1 MKDIRILIAD
11 DDKEIRNLLKIYLER
26 ELYMVDTAI
35 NGDEALQLFNQNN
48 YNLVILD
55 LMMPKVDGIEVCRKL
70 RDKTNVPILM
80 LTAKDHEVDK
90 ILGLSIGADDYITKP
105 FSIHEV
111 IARVKA
117 LMRRFLVL
125 GSDAN
130 IQKKTTLTF
139 KGLLIDLNTYTVHTN
154 KEEINLTGKE
164 LELLKFFTSN
174 PGQVFTKTQLFRN
187 VWDDNYIEDDN
198 TVMVHIRKLRKK
210 IEIDPSNPKF
220 IQTVWGI
227 GYKFVGESLKIDKI
241 LFLIS
246 LQLIIYGLLNIQ
258 MDPKV
263 KISLFITLILITMYL
278 FFSRIQFIQH
288 RKSIDT
294 KLSRVLK
301 GNLQAR
307 LFTSNDRSLHNI
319 VFSINELI
327 AELEK
332 VRIEAKRSEESRKKL
347 LSSISH
353 DIRTPLTSIIGYIDA
368 LKDEVAASE
377 IEKQEY
383 LKILHMKSNNLKHLV
398 DEIFNMAKLDAN
410 EFPLKEEE
418 LDFSEVTREVLI
430 EFLPELSKHNIEL
443 QILIPESTF
452 PIMADQL
459 SLIRIIGNLMKNAI
473 YYGKDG
479 KTVGVELLET
489 DTEYELLIWDKGPGI
504 PKHDLQNIFERM
516 YRSEQSR
523 NSSFGGSGLGLSI
536 SKALVEKNG
545 GHIWV
550 ESNPWERTTFGFS
563 IPKHNTFKK

>member
-125 GSDAN
+125 GSDTN
-130 IQKKTTLTF
+130 IQERTILTF

-187 VWDDNYIEDDN
+187 VWGDNYIEDDN

-210 IEIDPSNPKF
+210 IEVDPSNPKF

-227 GYKFVGESLKIDKI
+227 GYKFVGE
-241 LFLIS
+241 
-246 LQLIIYGLLNIQ
+246 QLE
-258 MDPKV
+258 D
-263 KISLFITLILITMYL
+263 
-278 FFSRIQFIQH
+278 
-288 RKSIDT
+288 
-294 KLSRVLK
+294 
-301 GNLQAR
+301 
-307 LFTSNDRSLHNI
+307 
-319 VFSINELI
+319 
-327 AELEK
+327 
-332 VRIEAKRSEESRKKL
+332 
-347 LSSISH
+347 
-353 DIRTPLTSIIGYIDA
+353 
-368 LKDEVAASE
+368 
-377 IEKQEY
+377 
-383 LKILHMKSNNLKHLV
+383 
-398 DEIFNMAKLDAN
+398 
-410 EFPLKEEE
+410 
-418 LDFSEVTREVLI
+418 
-430 EFLPELSKHNIEL
+430 
-443 QILIPESTF
+443 
-452 PIMADQL
+452 
-459 SLIRIIGNLMKNAI
+459 
-473 YYGKDG
+473 
-479 KTVGVELLET
+479 
-489 DTEYELLIWDKGPGI
+489 
-504 PKHDLQNIFERM
+504 
-516 YRSEQSR
+516 
-523 NSSFGGSGLGLSI
+523 
-536 SKALVEKNG
+536 
-545 GHIWV
+545 
-550 ESNPWERTTFGFS
+550 
-563 IPKHNTFKK
+563 

>member
-80 LTAKDHEVDK
+80 LTAKDHEIDK

-130 IQKKTTLTF
+130 IQEKTTLTF

-210 IEIDPSNPKF
+210 IEVDPSNPKF

-227 GYKFVGESLKIDKI
+227 GYKFVGE
-241 LFLIS
+241 
-246 LQLIIYGLLNIQ
+246 QLE
-258 MDPKV
+258 D
-263 KISLFITLILITMYL
+263 
-278 FFSRIQFIQH
+278 
-288 RKSIDT
+288 
-294 KLSRVLK
+294 
-301 GNLQAR
+301 
-307 LFTSNDRSLHNI
+307 
-319 VFSINELI
+319 
-327 AELEK
+327 
-332 VRIEAKRSEESRKKL
+332 
-347 LSSISH
+347 
-353 DIRTPLTSIIGYIDA
+353 
-368 LKDEVAASE
+368 
-377 IEKQEY
+377 
-383 LKILHMKSNNLKHLV
+383 
-398 DEIFNMAKLDAN
+398 
-410 EFPLKEEE
+410 
-418 LDFSEVTREVLI
+418 
-430 EFLPELSKHNIEL
+430 
-443 QILIPESTF
+443 
-452 PIMADQL
+452 
-459 SLIRIIGNLMKNAI
+459 
-473 YYGKDG
+473 
-479 KTVGVELLET
+479 
-489 DTEYELLIWDKGPGI
+489 
-504 PKHDLQNIFERM
+504 
-516 YRSEQSR
+516 
-523 NSSFGGSGLGLSI
+523 
-536 SKALVEKNG
+536 
-545 GHIWV
+545 
-550 ESNPWERTTFGFS
+550 
-563 IPKHNTFKK
+563 